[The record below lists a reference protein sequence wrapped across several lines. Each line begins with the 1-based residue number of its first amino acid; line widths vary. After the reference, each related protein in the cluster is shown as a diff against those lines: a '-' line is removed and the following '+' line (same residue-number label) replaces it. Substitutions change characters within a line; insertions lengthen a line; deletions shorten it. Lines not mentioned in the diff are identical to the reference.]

1 MLSAWKYIG
10 GGKVLLLARKDDF
23 EGVPDN
29 IKAAVQGAVGTAWGD
44 SPGRPLPDS
53 LIGADRVTI
62 ENALASDG
70 WFSS

>member
-1 MLSAWKYIG
+1 MLTAWKYVG

-23 EGVPDN
+23 TGVPDD
-29 IKAAVQGAVGTAWGD
+29 IKAAVQGVIGASWGD

-53 LIGADRVTI
+53 LIGAARSTI